1 MLLLATL
8 QYFMT
13 IFWIPWFWFCDES
26 SYVSKKYCN
35 RFFLPMWSRIYF
47 LLVEFLLR
55 ALAKVFF
62 YPFFPRKQSKLFC
75 FDLQRHY
82 CVHFAAQKIVF
93 GQVPLKVNQ
102 ITCFFYQYHLSWQET
117 SKTFF
122 FNVLWKR
129 TRLIM
134 VFCLQNCYD
143 LLWEKIVV
151 LIKKNVFEITRTIY
165 LN

>member
-1 MLLLATL
+1 MYERNIAIDFFAHVEQNLFPSRRVSAAG
-8 QYFMT
+8 
-13 IFWIPWFWFCDES
+13 
-26 SYVSKKYCN
+26 VSK
-35 RFFLPMWSRIYF
+35 S
-47 LLVEFLLR
+47 
-55 ALAKVFF
+55 FF

-122 FNVLWKR
+122 FNML
-129 TRLIM
+129 
-134 VFCLQNCYD
+134 
-143 LLWEKIVV
+143 
-151 LIKKNVFEITRTIY
+151 
-165 LN
+165 